1 MRRNR
6 SLLLAAGSVAA
17 AALLLAAVVGLSGRV
32 PSHSRS
38 APGETKLASSSTGL
52 FTAAQTAQVVP
63 TTIPPGGVALT
74 GAATPGKPGNEAVEL
89 YVKPATDS
97 GPSLTAAQASADA
110 LQIDDA
116 PGLTVL
122 SAVYAN
128 VTDANAEVPAGTAPP
143 ASDVIGDNAW
153 IVTVHSPQPVTMQYG
168 CVALSSGTS
177 CQSATVR
184 NDVLVLSDPGGQLLL
199 GYFY

>member
-1 MRRNR
+1 MHLNK
-6 SLLLAAGSVAA
+6 SLVLAGVSLGAT
-17 AALLLAAVVGLSGRV
+17 ALLLVGVIEVSGGRG

-38 APGETKLASSSTGL
+38 ARGETKLASTSTRL

-63 TTIPPGGVALT
+63 TTIPSGGVALT
-74 GAATPGKPGNEAVEL
+74 GAAAQGNPRPVEL

-97 GPSLTAAQASADA
+97 GPSLTVAQASADA
-110 LQIDDA
+110 PQIDDT
-116 PGLTVL
+116 PGLSVL

-128 VTDANAEVPAGTAPP
+128 VTAAADEVPAGTAPP
-143 ASDVIGDNAW
+143 ASDVVGENAW
-153 IVTVHSPQPVTMQYG
+153 LVTVQSPQPVTMQYG
-168 CVALSSGTS
+168 CLALSSGPS
-177 CQSATVR
+177 CQSATVQ